1 MKRSPKCLSLQR
13 VQPAKGTYVD
23 YDKWDQVKVDV
34 LQGAITCSPGCLVAY
49 TRLGVAVQHFKRAGS
64 MKVTYTFDKN
74 AKMFLVHKEEWSWAE
89 LLDIATESVYFSSNK
104 FWMLPNRAKI
114 LSNID
119 RI

>member
-1 MKRSPKCLSLQR
+1 M
-13 VQPAKGTYVD
+13 
-23 YDKWDQVKVDV
+23 
-34 LQGAITCSPGCLVAY
+34 AY

-64 MKVTYTFDKN
+64 MKVQYTLDKN

-114 LSNID
+114 LSLNEAIEFSKFLCNTLSPNFD
-119 RI
+119 SDYRDTGEWETIGCIRDEEMT